1 MRLASKPEPELHL
14 IGELC
19 GGTGFG
25 AGNAIACKWAFET
38 GDRWEL
44 LEGARGGQSQT
55 DAGADGSDTVVWA
68 HPIDAHFR
76 AGALQVRA
84 RARAR
89 AHARSHRASFT

>member
-1 MRLASKPEPELHL
+1 MNATRRAMRLASKPEPELHL

-44 LEGARGGQSQT
+44 LEGARGGQTQT
-55 DAGADGSDTVVWA
+55 DAGADGNDTVVWA

-76 AGALQVRA
+76 AGALQVRPSTA
-84 RARAR
+84 RRVAR
-89 AHARSHRASFT
+89 